1 MRQRGHLAWGL
12 RSTRLT
18 LSENGRKAGGRH
30 MTRTGKE
37 AHGTK
42 GGVTPRPAQ
51 TPQRTTARAT
61 HRRHRRGP
69 FMRTPPLLL
78 DASPW
83 GTTLTESPGGGCDLI
98 AMLAALALAEHRQQE
113 NQQHQN
119 LLIVADTSMQ
129 ARLLTCARRETGL
142 GTLPVH
148 TLDDLPVDLRG
159 MSIMLVSVTSDD
171 ALRTMH
177 HLCTAG
183 AIPYCIVCNTGTKSS
198 RFIADAIRGN
208 YQILRLSADLI
219 LTLAGRPAR
228 WISPVRVLLPTVGE
242 WQRVTSA
249 TLPSCHS
256 LLVAPGPSQ
265 TVLVSSVDRWNATS
279 LSVSL
284 GVQLPGTMGL
294 FLYECVGLDPYGVH
308 EICHVQTLAVDLT
321 DVNGRAEI
329 APLSEP
335 GAHSQGLVKTVSL
348 RQDRSAVSQYDSP
361 PHGATE
367 DSSRHYGDDQWYDTE
382 AEKEAQDRRQGGKI
396 SYSDVGVKRQSARDY
411 GITSEQMEQLRK
423 RRGTPRED
431 Q

>member
-1 MRQRGHLAWGL
+1 MAH
-12 RSTRLT
+12 
-18 LSENGRKAGGRH
+18 
-30 MTRTGKE
+30 TGKE

-51 TPQRTTARAT
+51 SSQKTTARAIR
-61 HRRHRRGP
+61 RRHRRDP
-69 FMRTPPLLL
+69 VTRTLPLLL
-78 DASPW
+78 DTSPW

-98 AMLAALALAEHRQQE
+98 ATLGALALAEHCRQE
-113 NQQHQN
+113 NLQHRN

-129 ARLLTCARRETGL
+129 ARLLTCARRETRL

-148 TLDDLPVDLRG
+148 TLEDLPADIRG
-159 MSIMLVSVTSDD
+159 MRITLVSVTSDD

-177 HLCTAG
+177 RLWTAG
-183 AIPYCIVCNTGTKSS
+183 AIPCYIVCNTATKSS

-219 LTLAGRPAR
+219 LTLAGHSAH
-228 WISPVRVLLPTVGE
+228 WISPVHALPPTVGD
-242 WQRVTSA
+242 WQHVTTA

-256 LLVAPGPSQ
+256 LLVTPGPDQ

-284 GVQLPGTMGL
+284 SIQLPKTMGL
-294 FLYECVGLDPYGVH
+294 FLYECVGLDPYDVH

-321 DVNGRAEI
+321 AVDVRAEI

-348 RQDRSAVSQYDSP
+348 RRDRSAVSQPDSP
-361 PHGATE
+361 PDGPTE
-367 DSSRHYGDDQWYDTE
+367 DRSRHYGDDQWYDTE

-396 SYSDVGVKRQSARDY
+396 TYSDVGVKRQQPGDIDLTPDQLQR
-411 GITSEQMEQLRK
+411 LRK
-423 RRGTPRED
+423 TLGTPGKD